1 MAPFQDNYTIKL
13 HDTDAAGILFFA
25 NQFRIIHDL
34 YESFLGEIGFAFRD
48 CLDRREFFIPIIHAR
63 SDFKIPLMV
72 GDVVTITLNIV
83 NIGQTSFKISYRL
96 VDQSGN
102 LAGTAE
108 TVHVTIDP
116 TSKAKIDLPDRL
128 RRQLD
133 KWVTGDS

>member
-25 NQFRIIHDL
+25 NQFKIIHDL
-34 YESFLGEIGFAFRD
+34 YEKFLDEIGFGF
-48 CLDRREFFIPIIHAR
+48 REFLERNEFLIPIVHAQ
-63 SDFKIPLMV
+63 SDFKAPLMV
-72 GDVVTITLNIV
+72 GDVVTVTLNLV
-83 NIGQTSFKISYRL
+83 EIGQTSFKLSYRL

-116 TSKAKIDLPDRL
+116 DSRAKIDLPANL
-128 RRQLD
+128 RRQLE
-133 KWVTGDS
+133 KFCH

>member
-25 NQFRIIHDL
+25 HQFKIIHDL
-34 YESFLGEIGFAFRD
+34 YEKFLDEIGFGF
-48 CLDRREFFIPIIHAR
+48 REFLKRNEFLIPIVHAQ
-63 SDFKIPLMV
+63 SDFKTPLMV
-72 GDVVTITLNIV
+72 GDVVTVTLNLV
-83 NIGQTSFKISYRL
+83 EIGQTSFKLSYRL

-116 TSKAKIDLPDRL
+116 DSRAKIDLPTDL
-128 RRQLD
+128 RRQLE
-133 KWVTGDS
+133 KFCH